1 MTCQKWL
8 FNKIVDKKCY
18 VNVCVKAL
26 LRFSLYVTYSL
37 VNNVS
42 VRRMSA
48 PYYYNNVP
56 VHIYNVL
63 I

>member
-26 LRFSLYVTYSL
+26 LRFLLYVTYSL
-37 VNNVS
+37 VNNEAL
-42 VRRMSA
+42 RNGLA
-48 PYYYNNVP
+48 HLLYNNVP
-56 VHIYNVL
+56 VHI
-63 I
+63 

>member
-26 LRFSLYVTYSL
+26 LRFLLYVTYSL
-37 VNNVS
+37 VNNEAVGCGL
-42 VRRMSA
+42 A
-48 PYYYNNVP
+48 LLLYNNVP
-56 VHIYNVL
+56 VHI
-63 I
+63 

>member
-18 VNVCVKAL
+18 VNVCVKDL
-26 LRFSLYVTYSL
+26 LRFSLYVTCSL
-37 VNNVS
+37 VNNVP

-56 VHIYNVL
+56 VHINNVL